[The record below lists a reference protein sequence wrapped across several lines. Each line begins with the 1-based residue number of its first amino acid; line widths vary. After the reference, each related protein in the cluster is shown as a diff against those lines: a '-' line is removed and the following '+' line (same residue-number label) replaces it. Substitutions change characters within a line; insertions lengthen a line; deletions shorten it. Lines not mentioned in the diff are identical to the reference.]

1 MVGPRG
7 ERRLIKGLNREGMVG
22 TGGGVSLLSSRGRGA
37 GGWKPRGGPS
47 SVRGGMSLRTRGA
60 TSNNDTIHQTEEEGR
75 VGRDRLGSKR
85 TRDQEGMEEGEPPA
99 EH

>member
-37 GGWKPRGGPS
+37 GGWKPRGG
-47 SVRGGMSLRTRGA
+47 MSLRTRGA
-60 TSNNDTIHQTEEEGR
+60 TSNNDTENDDTDNEGTDPEATIFTTNR
-75 VGRDRLGSKR
+75 
-85 TRDQEGMEEGEPPA
+85 
-99 EH
+99 